1 MPSSTDARCP
11 VHTVMSRH
19 RGAGTL
25 SKRAPGR
32 PGTNAT
38 AMRFVSRNTVGRRPP
53 GPYRPAMP
61 LDELPTDAS
70 TPRGR
75 PRARAAAFRVV
86 LVFFALVWLTFGFGV
101 IDFSSGFTSV
111 DDRDPLGIGV
121 LSVAYGAVAGIV
133 LPVAFLSLLRA
144 PQRRPAAVQQ
154 LAAVAV
160 AFALAGTIGLDPLS
174 FISVGMVVVMLAA
187 VLALHPA
194 RPRLRPDRHSTDRRV
209 LAVAAAGAVPW
220 LVYAAAT
227 AANSRGRVPPDDLA
241 ARPQAGGWAGATV
254 LALAVVLLALLAATS
269 GPGRR
274 VPLWSA
280 ALASTAFGVVSL
292 LNPSAPGS
300 PGAAWGAAAVA
311 WSLALLLTGEMSEE
325 ATANGRPSPR
335 DR

>member
-1 MPSSTDARCP
+1 
-11 VHTVMSRH
+11 
-19 RGAGTL
+19 
-25 SKRAPGR
+25 
-32 PGTNAT
+32 
-38 AMRFVSRNTVGRRPP
+38 
-53 GPYRPAMP
+53 MP
-61 LDELPTDAS
+61 LDELPAHAS
-70 TPRGR
+70 TPRGHAG
-75 PRARAAAFRVV
+75 ARGAAFRVV
-86 LVFFALVWLTFGFGV
+86 LVFFALVWLTFGFGI

-133 LPVAFLSLLRA
+133 LPVAFLSLLSA

-154 LAAVAV
+154 LAAVAL

-174 FISVGMVVVMLAA
+174 FISVGMIVVMLAV

-194 RPRLRPDRHSTDRRV
+194 RPRLQPDRNRTDRRV

-220 LVYAAAT
+220 LVYALAA
-227 AANSRGRVPPDDLA
+227 AANSRGGVPPDDLA

-292 LNPSAPGS
+292 LNPAAPGS
-300 PGAAWGAAAVA
+300 AGAAWGAAAVA
-311 WSLALLLTGEMSEE
+311 WSLALLLAGELGER
-325 ATANGRPSPR
+325 ATAAVARSPGERRRSAATGSGSPR
-335 DR
+335 HPEEHRR